1 MTDTILVINAGSSS
15 LKFSLF
21 SCDDS
26 DLQLLFRGSIT
37 GIGTHAE
44 FTVKDPQ
51 DASLEHQVLGNTD
64 HEHAFTVLLAWISQH
79 EDGLN
84 LVAAGHRVVH
94 GGMMFTEPMVIDE
107 HAIRQL
113 ESLIPLAPLHQP
125 HNILP
130 IKILRKLNP
139 ELQQVACFDTAF
151 HAEQPE
157 VEQMFAIPRH
167 YWESGIKRYGFH
179 GSSYE
184 YITSIL
190 PKIVGCVPERL
201 VIAHLGNGASLAAV
215 SNAVGVATTMGFTPL
230 DGVPMGTRPG
240 ALDTGVILHL
250 LNNGMTVAELNHFL
264 YHECGLL
271 GVSGIS
277 NDMQTLLASDTVE
290 ARQAIDLFCYRVAR
304 EIGSLAVSLQ
314 GLEVLV
320 FTGGIGQHAPLIR
333 SKICNYLA
341 WMGIQLDIHA
351 NEINALKL
359 STAESK
365 ISVWMV
371 ATDEEKMIAQH
382 TYEEAYQ

>member
-1 MTDTILVINAGSSS
+1 MSDAILVINAGSSS

-21 SCDDS
+21 ACDDS
-26 DLQLLFRGSIT
+26 DLQLLYRGSIM
-37 GIGTHAE
+37 GIGSHADFVAKDTQGNILTHQE
-44 FTVKDPQ
+44 
-51 DASLEHQVLGNTD
+51 LGNTG

-79 EDGLN
+79 EDDLN
-84 LVAAGHRVVH
+84 LIAAGHRVVH
-94 GGMMFTEPMVIDE
+94 GGTMFTEPTVIDE
-107 HAIRQL
+107 HVIRQL

-139 ELQQVACFDTAF
+139 QLQQVACFDTAF
-151 HAEQPE
+151 HAEHPE

-184 YITSIL
+184 YITAVL
-190 PKIVGCVPERL
+190 PKMVGCVPERL
-201 VIAHLGNGASLAAV
+201 IIAHLGNGASLAAV

-240 ALDTGVILHL
+240 ALDAGVILHL
-250 LNNGMTVAELNHFL
+250 LNNGMTVEELNHFL

-277 NDMQTLLASDTVE
+277 NDMQTLLTSDTVE

-333 SKICNYLA
+333 SKICNYLT
-341 WMGIQLDIHA
+341 WMGIQINLNA
-351 NEINALKL
+351 NEINELKI

-365 ISVWMV
+365 ISVWV
-371 ATDEEKMIAQH
+371 VPTDEEKMIAQH
-382 TYEEAYQ
+382 TYEAY

>member
-21 SCDDS
+21 ACDDG
-26 DLQLLFRGSIT
+26 DLQPLYRGSIT
-37 GIGTHAE
+37 GIGTRAE
-44 FTVKDPQ
+44 FTAKDIQ
-51 DASLEHQVLGNTD
+51 GHILTHQELGNTD

-79 EDGLN
+79 EDDLN
-84 LVAAGHRVVH
+84 LIAAGHRVVH
-94 GGMMFTEPMVIDE
+94 GGTMFTEPTVIDE
-107 HAIRQL
+107 HVIRQL

-139 ELQQVACFDTAF
+139 QLQQVACFDTAF
-151 HAEQPE
+151 HAEHPE

-184 YITSIL
+184 YITAVL
-190 PKIVGCVPERL
+190 PKMVGCVPERL

-240 ALDTGVILHL
+240 ALDAGVILHL
-250 LNNGMTVAELNHFL
+250 LNDGMTVEELNHFL

-320 FTGGIGQHAPLIR
+320 FTGGIGQHAPLVR
-333 SKICNYLA
+333 SKICNYLT
-341 WMGIQLDIHA
+341 WMGIQLDLNA
-351 NEINALKL
+351 NEVNQLKI

-365 ISVWMV
+365 ISVWV
-371 ATDEEKMIAQH
+371 VPTDEEKMIAQH
-382 TYEEAYQ
+382 TYEAY

>member
-1 MTDTILVINAGSSS
+1 MTDTILVLNAGSSS

-21 SCDDS
+21 ACDDG
-26 DLQLLFRGSIT
+26 DLQQLYRGSIT
-37 GIGTHAE
+37 GIGTRAE
-44 FTVKDPQ
+44 FTVKDIQ
-51 DASLEHQVLGNTD
+51 ETVLTQRDLGD
-64 HEHAFTVLLAWISQH
+64 IHHESAFTVLLEWISQH

-84 LVAAGHRVVH
+84 LISVGHRVVH
-94 GGMMFTEPMVIDE
+94 GGVMFTEPTVIDE
-107 HAIRQL
+107 RVIRQL
-113 ESLIPLAPLHQP
+113 ESLVPLAPLHQP

-139 ELQQVACFDTAF
+139 QLQQVACFDTAF

-167 YWESGIKRYGFH
+167 YWEDEIKRYGFH

-184 YITSIL
+184 YITAVL

-201 VIAHLGNGASLAAV
+201 VVAHLGNGASLAAV

-240 ALDTGVILHL
+240 ALDAGVILHL
-250 LNNGMTVAELNHFL
+250 LNNGMSLEALNHLL

-277 NDMQTLLASDTVE
+277 NDMQTLLASDTIE

-304 EIGSLAVSLQ
+304 EVGSLAVALQ

-320 FTGGIGQHAPLIR
+320 FTGGIGEHAPLIR
-333 SKICNYLA
+333 SKVCNYLA
-341 WMGIQLDIHA
+341 WMGIQLNLEA
-351 NEINALKL
+351 NETNHIQI
-359 STAESK
+359 STPDSK
-365 ISVWMV
+365 ISVWV
-371 ATDEEKMIAQH
+371 IPTDEEKMIAQH
-382 TYEEAYQ
+382 TYEAY

>member
-1 MTDTILVINAGSSS
+1 MTDAILVINAGSSS

-21 SCDDS
+21 ACDDG
-26 DLQLLFRGSIT
+26 DLQLLYRGSIT
-37 GIGTHAE
+37 GIGTHAD
-44 FTVKDPQ
+44 FVAKDIQ
-51 DASLEHQVLGNTD
+51 GNVLTHQELDNTG

-79 EDGLN
+79 EDDLN
-84 LVAAGHRVVH
+84 LIAAGHRVVH
-94 GGMMFTEPMVIDE
+94 GGTMFTEPTVIDE
-107 HAIRQL
+107 HVIRQL

-139 ELQQVACFDTAF
+139 QLQQVACFDTAF
-151 HAEQPE
+151 HAEHPE

-184 YITSIL
+184 YITAVL
-190 PKIVGCVPERL
+190 PKMVGRVPERL
-201 VIAHLGNGASLAAV
+201 VIAHLGNGSSLAAV

-240 ALDTGVILHL
+240 ALDAGVILHL
-250 LNNGMTVAELNHFL
+250 LNDGMTVEELNHFL

-320 FTGGIGQHAPLIR
+320 FTGGIGQHAPLVR
-333 SKICNYLA
+333 SKICNYLT
-341 WMGIQLDIHA
+341 WMGIQIDLNA
-351 NEINALKL
+351 NEINELKI

-365 ISVWMV
+365 ISVWV
-371 ATDEEKMIAQH
+371 VPTDEEKMIAQH
-382 TYEEAYQ
+382 TYEAY

>member
-1 MTDTILVINAGSSS
+1 MTDTILVLNAGSSS

-21 SCDDS
+21 ACDDG
-26 DLQLLFRGSIT
+26 DLQQLYRGSIT
-37 GIGTHAE
+37 GIGTRAE
-44 FTVKDPQ
+44 FTVKDIQGVVLTQQ
-51 DASLEHQVLGNTD
+51 DLGD
-64 HEHAFTVLLAWISQH
+64 IHHESAFTVLLEWISQH

-84 LVAAGHRVVH
+84 LISVGHRVVH
-94 GGMMFTEPMVIDE
+94 GGVMFTEPTVIDE
-107 HAIRQL
+107 RVIRQL
-113 ESLIPLAPLHQP
+113 ESLVPLAPLHQP

-139 ELQQVACFDTAF
+139 QLQQVACFDTAF

-167 YWESGIKRYGFH
+167 HWEDGIKRYGFH

-184 YITSIL
+184 YITAVL

-201 VIAHLGNGASLAAV
+201 VVAHLGNGASLAAV

-240 ALDTGVILHL
+240 ALDAGVILHW
-250 LNNGMTVAELNHFL
+250 LNNGMSLEALNHLL

-304 EIGSLAVSLQ
+304 EVGSLAVALQ

-320 FTGGIGQHAPLIR
+320 FTGGIGEHAPLIR
-333 SKICNYLA
+333 SKVCNYLA
-341 WMGIQLDIHA
+341 WMGMQLNLEA
-351 NEINALKL
+351 NETNHIQI
-359 STAESK
+359 STPDSK
-365 ISVWMV
+365 ISVWV
-371 ATDEEKMIAQH
+371 IPTDEEKMIAQH
-382 TYEEAYQ
+382 TYEAY

>member
-1 MTDTILVINAGSSS
+1 MTDTILVLNAGSSS
-15 LKFSLF
+15 IKFSLF
-21 SCDDS
+21 ACNDG
-26 DLQLLFRGSIT
+26 DLQQLYRGNIT
-37 GIGTHAE
+37 GVGTRAE
-44 FTVKDPQ
+44 FTVKDTQGTILTQQ
-51 DASLEHQVLGNTD
+51 DLGNTH
-64 HEHAFTVLLAWISQH
+64 HEPAFTVLLEWISQH
-79 EDGLN
+79 ENGLN
-84 LVAAGHRVVH
+84 LMAVGHRVVH
-94 GGMMFTEPMVIDE
+94 GGVMFTEPTVIDE
-107 HAIRQL
+107 HVIRQL

-139 ELQQVACFDTAF
+139 QLQQVACFDTAF

-157 VEQMFAIPRH
+157 VEQMFAIPRR
-167 YWESGIKRYGFH
+167 YWEDGIKRYGFH

-184 YITSIL
+184 YITAVL

-215 SNAVGVATTMGFTPL
+215 SNAVGVATTMSFTPL

-240 ALDTGVILHL
+240 ALDAGVILHL
-250 LNNGMTVAELNHFL
+250 LNNGMSVDELNHFL

-304 EIGSLAVSLQ
+304 EVGSLAVALQ

-320 FTGGIGQHAPLIR
+320 FTGGIGEHAPLIR
-333 SKICNYLA
+333 AKVCNYLA
-341 WMGIQLDIHA
+341 WMGIQLNLEA
-351 NEINALKL
+351 NETNHIQI
-359 STAESK
+359 STPDSK
-365 ISVWMV
+365 ISVWV
-371 ATDEEKMIAQH
+371 IPTDEEKMIAQH
-382 TYEEAYQ
+382 TYEAY

>member
-1 MTDTILVINAGSSS
+1 
-15 LKFSLF
+15 
-21 SCDDS
+21 
-26 DLQLLFRGSIT
+26 
-37 GIGTHAE
+37 
-44 FTVKDPQ
+44 
-51 DASLEHQVLGNTD
+51 
-64 HEHAFTVLLAWISQH
+64 VLLEWISQH

-84 LVAAGHRVVH
+84 LISVGHRVVH
-94 GGMMFTEPMVIDE
+94 GGVMFTEPTVIDE
-107 HAIRQL
+107 RVIRQL
-113 ESLIPLAPLHQP
+113 ESLVPLAPLHQP

-139 ELQQVACFDTAF
+139 QLQQVACFDTAF

-167 YWESGIKRYGFH
+167 HWEDGIKRYGFH

-184 YITSIL
+184 YITAVL

-201 VIAHLGNGASLAAV
+201 VVAHLGNGASLAAV

-240 ALDTGVILHL
+240 ALDAGVILHW
-250 LNNGMTVAELNHFL
+250 LNNGMSVEALNHLL

-277 NDMQTLLASDTVE
+277 NDMQTLLASDTIE

-304 EIGSLAVSLQ
+304 EVGSLAVALQ

-320 FTGGIGQHAPLIR
+320 FTGGIGEHAPLIR
-333 SKICNYLA
+333 SKVCNYLA
-341 WMGIQLDIHA
+341 WMGMQLNLEA
-351 NEINALKL
+351 NETNHIQI
-359 STAESK
+359 STPDSK
-365 ISVWMV
+365 ISVWV
-371 ATDEEKMIAQH
+371 IPTDEEKMIAQH
-382 TYEEAYQ
+382 TYEAY